1 MLTMD
6 KNDNIKSQK
15 PKKDY
20 VMDDDRQNLDPVPKV
35 ESDTYKPA
43 DKMKGFNTIVTG
55 ADSGIGRAVAIA
67 YAKEGA
73 NVALVDLEKNDDLKT
88 AKVRIEELGVK
99 CLAFAGD
106 VGDEDFVKETVNAV
120 ADEWGSIHVLVNN
133 AAEQHEQE
141 SLSNIT
147 AEQLDRTFRSNIYST
162 IFWSREVFPHMPEN
176 GSVIN
181 SSSVTAYKGS
191 PGLMDYASTKG
202 AIIAFTRSL
211 AQNKEFLDKKIRVNA
226 VAPGPIWT
234 PLIPATIGSSYE
246 EHAGVPL
253 DRPGEP
259 YELAPAYV
267 YLATSDSSY
276 VTGQTIHVNGGT
288 VVNG

>member
-1 MLTMD
+1 MSEKD
-6 KNDNIKSQK
+6 KITTQE

-20 VMDDDRQNLDPVPKV
+20 EMSDDRKNVTPVPQV

-43 DKMKGFNTIVTG
+43 EKMKGFNTIVTG
-55 ADSGIGRAVAIA
+55 ADSGIGLAAAIA
-67 YAKEGA
+67 FAKEGA
-73 NVALVDLEKNDDLKT
+73 NVALVDLEDNDDLKA
-88 AKVRIEELGVK
+88 AKKRIEELGVK
-99 CLAFAGD
+99 CLSFAGD
-106 VGDEDFVKETVNAV
+106 VGDEDFVKSTVKAV
-120 ADEWGSIHVLVNN
+120 VDEWKEINVLVNN
-133 AAEQHEQE
+133 AAEQHPQE
-141 SLSNIT
+141 SIMDIS
-147 AEQLDRTFRSNIYST
+147 AAQLDRTFRTNIFST
-162 IFWSREVFPHMPEN
+162 IYWSREVFPHMTE
-176 GSVIN
+176 GGAVIN

-202 AIIAFTRSL
+202 AIISFTRSL
-211 AQNKEFLDKKIRVNA
+211 AQNTEFIEKKIRVNA

-246 EHAGVPL
+246 EHGGVPM

-267 YLATSDSSY
+267 YLATNDSSY
-276 VTGQTIHVNGGT
+276 VTGQTIHINGGT

>member
-1 MLTMD
+1 MD

>member
-1 MLTMD
+1 MSEKD
-6 KNDNIKSQK
+6 KIDTQA

-20 VMDDDRQNLDPVPKV
+20 LINDDRENLDPVPQV
-35 ESDTYKPA
+35 ESDSYKPA
-43 DKMKGFNTIVTG
+43 GKMKGFNTIVTG

-67 YAKEGA
+67 FAKEGA
-73 NVALVDLEKNDDLKT
+73 NVAVVDLEDNDDLKSV
-88 AKVRIEELGVK
+88 KKRIEELGVK
-99 CLAFAGD
+99 CLAFSGD
-106 VGDEDFVKETVNAV
+106 VGDEAFAKETIGAV
-120 ADEWGSIHVLVNN
+120 HNEWGDLHTLVNN
-133 AAEQHEQE
+133 ASEQHPQE
-141 SLSNIT
+141 SISDID
-147 AEQLDRTFRSNIYST
+147 AAQLDRTFRSNIFST
-162 IFWSREVFPHMPEN
+162 IYWSREAFPYLAE
-176 GSVIN
+176 GGTIVN

-191 PGLMDYASTKG
+191 PGLLDYASTKG
-202 AIIAFTRSL
+202 AIISFTRSL
-211 AQNKEFLDKKIRVNA
+211 AQNTEFIEKKVRVNA

-234 PLIPATIGSSYE
+234 PLIPATIGSSYD
-246 EHAGVPL
+246 EHGGVPL

>member
-1 MLTMD
+1 MGKQFDT
-6 KNDNIKSQK
+6 QE

-20 VMDDDRQNLDPVPKV
+20 LMNDDREKLDPVPQV
-35 ESDTYKPA
+35 ESDNYKA
-43 DKMKGFNTIVTG
+43 AGKMKGFNTIVTG

-67 YAKEGA
+67 FAKEGA
-73 NVALVDLEKNDDLKT
+73 NVALVDIENNDDLKS
-88 AKVRIEELGVK
+88 AHNRIKELGVK
-99 CLAFAGD
+99 CLMFAGD
-106 VGDEDFVKETVNAV
+106 VGDESFVKETVSAV
-120 ADEWGSIHVLVNN
+120 HSEWGDIHTLVNN
-133 AAEQHEQE
+133 AAEQHPQE
-141 SLSNIT
+141 SILDIDS
-147 AEQLDRTFRSNIYST
+147 AQLDRTFRSNIYST
-162 IFWSREVFPHMPEN
+162 IYWSREVFPQLVE
-176 GSVIN
+176 GGTIIN

-202 AIIAFTRSL
+202 AIISFTRSL
-211 AQNKEFLDKKIRVNA
+211 SQNKEILDKKVRVNA

-246 EHAGVPL
+246 EHSGVPL

-259 YELAPAYV
+259 FELAPAYV
-267 YLATSDSSY
+267 YLASSDSSY

>member
-1 MLTMD
+1 MSEKD
-6 KNDNIKSQK
+6 KIDTQA

-20 VMDDDRQNLDPVPKV
+20 LINDDRENLDPVPQV
-35 ESDTYKPA
+35 ESDSYKPA
-43 DKMKGFNTIVTG
+43 GKMKGFNTIVTG

-67 YAKEGA
+67 FAKEGA
-73 NVALVDLEKNDDLKT
+73 NVAVVDLEDNDDLKSV
-88 AKVRIEELGVK
+88 KKRIEELGVK
-99 CLAFAGD
+99 CLAFSGD
-106 VGDEDFVKETVNAV
+106 VGDEAFAKETIGAV
-120 ADEWGSIHVLVNN
+120 HNEWGDLHTLVNN
-133 AAEQHEQE
+133 ASEQHPQE
-141 SLSNIT
+141 SISDID
-147 AEQLDRTFRSNIYST
+147 AAQLDRTFRSNIFST
-162 IFWSREVFPHMPEN
+162 IYWSREAFPYLAE
-176 GSVIN
+176 GGTIVN

-191 PGLMDYASTKG
+191 PGLLDYASTKG
-202 AIIAFTRSL
+202 AIISFTRSL
-211 AQNKEFLDKKIRVNA
+211 AQNTEVIEKKVRVNA

-234 PLIPATIGSSYE
+234 PLIPATIGSSYD
-246 EHAGVPL
+246 EHGGVPL

>member
-1 MLTMD
+1 MSEKD
-6 KNDNIKSQK
+6 KIDTQG

-20 VMDDDRQNLDPVPKV
+20 LINDDRENLDPVPQV
-35 ESDTYKPA
+35 ESDSYKPA
-43 DKMKGFNTIVTG
+43 GKMKGFNTIVTG

-67 YAKEGA
+67 FAKEGA
-73 NVALVDLEKNDDLKT
+73 NVAVVDLEDNDDLKSV
-88 AKVRIEELGVK
+88 KKRIEELGVK
-99 CLAFAGD
+99 CLAFSGD
-106 VGDEDFVKETVNAV
+106 VGDEAFAKETIGAV
-120 ADEWGSIHVLVNN
+120 HNEWGDLHTLVNN
-133 AAEQHEQE
+133 ASEQHPQE
-141 SLSNIT
+141 SISDID
-147 AEQLDRTFRSNIYST
+147 AAQLDRTFRSNIFST
-162 IFWSREVFPHMPEN
+162 IYWSKEAFLYLAEGGTIV
-176 GSVIN
+176 N

-191 PGLMDYASTKG
+191 PGLLDYASTKG
-202 AIIAFTRSL
+202 AIISFTRSL
-211 AQNKEFLDKKIRVNA
+211 AQNTEFIEKKVRVNA

-234 PLIPATIGSSYE
+234 PLIPATIGSSYD
-246 EHAGVPL
+246 EHGGVPL

>member
-1 MLTMD
+1 MNKENNL
-6 KNDNIKSQK
+6 KSQK
-15 PKKDY
+15 PKKNY
-20 VMDDDRQNLDPVPKV
+20 LMDDDRQKLDPVPEV

-67 YAKEGA
+67 FAKEGA
-73 NVALVDLEKNDDLKT
+73 NVALVDLEDNDDLKS
-88 AKVRIEELGVK
+88 AKTRIEELGVK
-99 CLAFAGD
+99 CLTFAGD
-106 VGDEDFVKETVNAV
+106 VGDEDFVKETVKTV
-120 ADEWGSIHVLVNN
+120 ADEWQTIHVLVNN
-133 AAEQHEQE
+133 AAEQHKQE
-141 SLSNIT
+141 SLMDIS
-147 AEQLDRTFRSNIYST
+147 AEQLDRTFRTNIYST
-162 IFWSREVFPHMPEN
+162 IFWSREVFPYLAEN
-176 GSVIN
+176 GAVIN
-181 SSSVTAYKGS
+181 SSSVTAYQGS

-211 AQNKEFLDKKIRVNA
+211 AQNKEFIEKKVRVNA

-234 PLIPATIGSSYE
+234 PLIPATLGSSYE
-246 EHAGVPL
+246 EHAGVPMG
-253 DRPGEP
+253 RPGEP

-276 VTGQTIHVNGGT
+276 VSGQTIHVNGGT

>member
-1 MLTMD
+1 MAKQFKT
-6 KNDNIKSQK
+6 QE

-20 VMDDDRQNLDPVPKV
+20 LIADDRKEVTPVPQV
-35 ESDTYKPA
+35 ESESYKA
-43 DKMKGFNTIVTG
+43 AGKMKGFNTIVTG

-67 YAKEGA
+67 FAKEGA
-73 NVALVDLEKNDDLKT
+73 NVALVDLEDNKDLKS
-88 AKVRIEELGVK
+88 AQSRIEELGVN
-99 CLAFAGD
+99 CLRFSGDAGD
-106 VGDEDFVKETVNAV
+106 EEFVKETISAIHSK
-120 ADEWGSIHVLVNN
+120 WGSIHTLVNN
-133 AAEQHEQE
+133 ADEQHAKKSIMEID
-141 SLSNIT
+141 SK
-147 AEQLDRTFRSNIYST
+147 QLDRTFCSNIYST
-162 IFWSREVFPHMPEN
+162 IYWSRDIFPYLVE
-176 GSVIN
+176 GGTIIN

-202 AIIAFTRSL
+202 AIISFTRSL
-211 AQNKEFLDKKIRVNA
+211 SQNKEILDKHIRVNA

-246 EHAGVPL
+246 EHSGVPL
-253 DRPGEP
+253 DRPGNP
-259 YELAPAYV
+259 FELAPAYV

>member
-1 MLTMD
+1 MEKKFETQAPKQDYL
-6 KNDNIKSQK
+6 IK
-15 PKKDY
+15 
-20 VMDDDRQNLDPVPKV
+20 DDRNQVSPIPQV
-35 ESDTYKPA
+35 ESGSYKA
-43 DKMKGFNTIVTG
+43 AGKMKGYNTIVTG

-67 YAKEGA
+67 FAKEGA
-73 NVALVDLEKNDDLKT
+73 NVALVDLKDNEDLKT
-88 AKVRIEELGVK
+88 AHSRIEELGVK
-99 CLAFAGD
+99 CLSFAGD
-106 VGDEDFVKETVNAV
+106 VGDEQFAKETISAIQSS
-120 ADEWGSIHVLVNN
+120 WGDIHTLVNN
-133 AAEQHEQE
+133 AAEQHPKE
-141 SLSNIT
+141 SILDIDS
-147 AEQLDRTFRSNIYST
+147 AQLDRTFRSNIYST
-162 IFWSREVFPHMPEN
+162 IYWSREVFPHLVE
-176 GSVIN
+176 GGTIIN

-202 AIIAFTRSL
+202 AIISFTRSL
-211 AQNKEFLDKKIRVNA
+211 SQNKEILEKKVRVNA

-259 YELAPAYV
+259 FELAPAYV

-288 VVNG
+288 IVNG

>member
-1 MLTMD
+1 MHMSEKD
-6 KNDNIKSQK
+6 KISTQT

-20 VMDDDRQNLDPVPKV
+20 LMSDERKKVSPVPQV
-35 ESDTYKPA
+35 ESETYRPA
-43 DKMKGFNTIVTG
+43 QKMKGFNTIITG
-55 ADSGIGRAVAIA
+55 ADSGIGLAAAIA
-67 YAKEGA
+67 FAKEGA
-73 NVALVDLEKNDDLKT
+73 NVALVDLENNEDIQA
-88 AKVRIEELGVK
+88 AKKRIEELGVK
-99 CLAFAGD
+99 CLSFAGD
-106 VGDEDFVKETVNAV
+106 VGDEGFVKETVKAV
-120 ADEWGSIHVLVNN
+120 VDEWKSIHVLVNN
-133 AAEQHEQE
+133 AAEQHPEKSIQ
-141 SLSNIT
+141 NIS
-147 AEQLDRTFRSNIYST
+147 AAQIDRTFRTNIYST
-162 IFWSREVFPHMPEN
+162 IYWSREVFPYLVE
-176 GSVIN
+176 GGAVIN

-191 PGLMDYASTKG
+191 PGLIDYASTKG
-202 AIIAFTRSL
+202 AIISFTRSL

-246 EHAGVPL
+246 EHAGVPM

-276 VTGQTIHVNGGT
+276 VTGQTIHINGGT

>member
-1 MLTMD
+1 MSEKD
-6 KNDNIKSQK
+6 KIDTQA

-20 VMDDDRQNLDPVPKV
+20 LINDDRENLDPVPQV
-35 ESDTYKPA
+35 ESDSYKPA
-43 DKMKGFNTIVTG
+43 GKMKGFNTIVTG

-67 YAKEGA
+67 FAKEGA
-73 NVALVDLEKNDDLKT
+73 NVAVVDLEDNDDLKSV
-88 AKVRIEELGVK
+88 KKRIEELGVK
-99 CLAFAGD
+99 CLAFSGD
-106 VGDEDFVKETVNAV
+106 VGDEAFAKETIGAV
-120 ADEWGSIHVLVNN
+120 HNEWGDLHTLVNN
-133 AAEQHEQE
+133 ASEQHPQE
-141 SLSNIT
+141 SISDID
-147 AEQLDRTFRSNIYST
+147 AAQLDRTFRSNIFST
-162 IFWSREVFPHMPEN
+162 IYWSREAFPYLAV
-176 GSVIN
+176 GGTIVN

-191 PGLMDYASTKG
+191 PGLLDYASTKG
-202 AIIAFTRSL
+202 AIISFTRSL
-211 AQNKEFLDKKIRVNA
+211 AQNTEVIEKKVRVNA

-234 PLIPATIGSSYE
+234 PLIPATIGSSYD
-246 EHAGVPL
+246 EHGGVPL

>member
-1 MLTMD
+1 MSEKD
-6 KNDNIKSQK
+6 KIVTQA

-20 VMDDDRQNLDPVPKV
+20 LINDDRENLDPVPQV
-35 ESDTYKPA
+35 ESDSYKPA
-43 DKMKGFNTIVTG
+43 GKMKGFNTIVTG

-67 YAKEGA
+67 FAKEGA
-73 NVALVDLEKNDDLKT
+73 NVAVVDLEDNDDLKSV
-88 AKVRIEELGVK
+88 KKRIEELGVK
-99 CLAFAGD
+99 CLAFSGD
-106 VGDEDFVKETVNAV
+106 VGDEAYAKETIGAV
-120 ADEWGSIHVLVNN
+120 HNEWGDLHTLVNN
-133 AAEQHEQE
+133 ASEQHPQE
-141 SLSNIT
+141 SISDID
-147 AEQLDRTFRSNIYST
+147 AAQLDRTFRSNIFST
-162 IFWSREVFPHMPEN
+162 IYWSREAFPYLAE
-176 GSVIN
+176 GGTIVN

-191 PGLMDYASTKG
+191 PGLLDYASTKG
-202 AIIAFTRSL
+202 AIISFTRSL
-211 AQNKEFLDKKIRVNA
+211 AQNTEVIEKKVRVNA

-246 EHAGVPL
+246 EHGGVPL

>member
-1 MLTMD
+1 MSEKD
-6 KNDNIKSQK
+6 KIDTQA

-20 VMDDDRQNLDPVPKV
+20 LINDDRENLDPVPQV
-35 ESDTYKPA
+35 ESDSYKPA
-43 DKMKGFNTIVTG
+43 GKMKGFNAIVTG

-67 YAKEGA
+67 FAKEGA
-73 NVALVDLEKNDDLKT
+73 NVAVVDLEDNDDLKSV
-88 AKVRIEELGVK
+88 KKRIEELGVK
-99 CLAFAGD
+99 CLAFSGD
-106 VGDEDFVKETVNAV
+106 VGDEAFAKETIGAV
-120 ADEWGSIHVLVNN
+120 HNEWGDLHTLVNN
-133 AAEQHEQE
+133 ASEQHPQE
-141 SLSNIT
+141 SISDID
-147 AEQLDRTFRSNIYST
+147 AAQLDRTFRSNIFST
-162 IFWSREVFPHMPEN
+162 IYWSREAFPYLAE
-176 GSVIN
+176 GGTIVN

-191 PGLMDYASTKG
+191 PGLLDYASTKG
-202 AIIAFTRSL
+202 AIISFTRSL
-211 AQNKEFLDKKIRVNA
+211 AQNTEFIEKKVRVNA

-234 PLIPATIGSSYE
+234 PLIPATIGSSYD
-246 EHAGVPL
+246 EHGGVPL

>member
-1 MLTMD
+1 MTSMSEQD
-6 KNDNIKSQK
+6 KIKTQA
-15 PKKDY
+15 PKENY
-20 VMDDDRQNLDPVPKV
+20 LMSDDREQLDPVPEV
-35 ESDTYKPA
+35 ESDKYKPA
-43 DKMKGFNTIVTG
+43 GKMKGFNTIVTG

-67 YAKEGA
+67 FAKEGA
-73 NVALVDLEKNDDLKT
+73 NVALVDLEDNADLKS
-88 AKVRIEELGVK
+88 AKKRVEELGVE

-106 VGDEDFVKETVNAV
+106 VGDEAFVKETVKEVN
-120 ADEWGSIHVLVNN
+120 DTWGEIHTLVNN
-133 AAEQHEQE
+133 AAEQHPQE
-141 SLSNIT
+141 SILDIDS
-147 AEQLDRTFRSNIYST
+147 AQLDRTFRSNIFST
-162 IFWSREVFPHMPEN
+162 IYWSREVFPYLAK
-176 GSVIN
+176 GGTIVN

-191 PGLMDYASTKG
+191 PGLLDYASTKG
-202 AIIAFTRSL
+202 AIISFTRSL
-211 AQNKEFLDKKIRVNA
+211 SQNKEILEKNVRVNA

-234 PLIPATIGSSYE
+234 PLIPATIGSSYD
-246 EHAGVPL
+246 EHGGVPL